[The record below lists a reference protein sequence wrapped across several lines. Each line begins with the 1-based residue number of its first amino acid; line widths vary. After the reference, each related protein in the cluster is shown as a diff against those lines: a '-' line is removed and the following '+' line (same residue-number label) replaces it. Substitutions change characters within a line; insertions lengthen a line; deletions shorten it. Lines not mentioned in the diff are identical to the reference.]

1 MWLIDRAKEEAKE
14 EVKEPATRGGSLF
27 FSAVPDQHGW
37 QAAEMLCQQLLSLF
51 LLFLVSFLTWVSTLC
66 IKLSSVE
73 ARW

>member
-37 QAAEMLCQQLLSLF
+37 QAAEMLCQQLLSTIPFVFGLF
-51 LLFLVSFLTWVSTLC
+51 SHLGFHTVY
-66 IKLSSVE
+66 
-73 ARW
+73 